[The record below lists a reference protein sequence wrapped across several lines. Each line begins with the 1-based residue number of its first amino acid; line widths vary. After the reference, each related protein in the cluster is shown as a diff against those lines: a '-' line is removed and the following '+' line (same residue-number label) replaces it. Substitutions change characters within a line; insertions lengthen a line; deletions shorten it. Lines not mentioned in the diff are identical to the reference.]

1 MCRPFRKAA
10 GFPCAARSARRPV
23 FAAPP
28 HPQGGGFSSCGYPQS
43 GRLSVRG
50 CFRKASGVRRAT
62 ASARRRVFRVRSV
75 PQGGRFSPRR
85 RIREAAG
92 FRRAA
97 PPKRQ
102 AFRARS
108 VPQGGRRLSRP
119 RIRKAAGSCAQ
130 PPPRRQAFRARP
142 VPQGVRRSP
151 RRRIREAAVSRRVA
165 TPKAAGFPCAVR
177 SVRRPSFVAPS
188 HSQGGGV
195 FRVRS
200 VPQGGRFSPR
210 RRIREAAGFRRAAPP
225 RRRAFRARSVPQG
238 VRRSPR
244 HRIRKA
250 AGFSVRRV
258 FRKAAGF
265 PCAVRFA
272 RRTAFA
278 APSVSARRRAFRVP
292 PVSARRPALAAPA
305 GGAAPP
311 FRPPPAPRR
320 RYTRRFP
327 TCRTGTPTARSR
339 DKASG
344 SACPRCGRRGNIGPV
359 PRRSTSFSPPL
370 GPWGGASLSMPGR
383 RKKRAGFA
391 AARR

>member
-1 MCRPFRKAA
+1 MCGPFRK
-10 GFPCAARSARRPV
+10 
-23 FAAPP
+23 
-28 HPQGGGFSSCGYPQS
+28 
-43 GRLSVRG
+43 
-50 CFRKASGVRRAT
+50 
-62 ASARRRVFRVRSV
+62 
-75 PQGGRFSPRR
+75 
-85 RIREAAG
+85 AAG

-97 PPKRQ
+97 PPK
-102 AFRARS
+102 
-108 VPQGGRRLSRP
+108 
-119 RIRKAAGSCAQ
+119 
-130 PPPRRQAFRARP
+130 
-142 VPQGVRRSP
+142 
-151 RRRIREAAVSRRVA
+151 
-165 TPKAAGFPCAVR
+165 AAGFPCAAV
-177 SVRRPSFVAPS
+177 SARRPAFAAPS
-188 HSQGGGV
+188 HSQGGG
-195 FRVRS
+195 
-200 VPQGGRFSPR
+200 FSMC
-210 RRIREAAGFRRAAPP
+210 
-225 RRRAFRARSVPQG
+225 
-238 VRRSPR
+238 
-244 HRIRKA
+244 
-250 AGFSVRRV
+250 RV

-278 APSVSARRRAFRVP
+278 APPHSQGGGVFRVRSVPQGGGFPARGSPKRRAFRARSVP
-292 PVSARRPALAAPA
+292 QGGGFSSCGHHAGRLAWLRPL
-305 GGAAPP
+305 GAAPP